1 MNVIVKRIVRDIK
14 CLHGDDLRA
23 VIDALVEV
31 FEKRKAARLSR
42 SQAPDPPEVPAA

>member
-1 MNVIVKRIVRDIK
+1 MNAIVKAIIRDIK

-31 FEKRKAARLSR
+31 FEKRKAARLS
-42 SQAPDPPEVPAA
+42 PPRTPEETVA